1 MTNTPEVIVVSF
13 VYTYAIHVL
22 NSRTDRATSVTQDG
36 YYCTIEGGW
45 CLDVYIYIYTWV
57 AVLIDPALLR
67 LLITRHKNP
76 RPLPSRPTQHTLS
89 ILSIA
94 ISSQLLFLQLTSIS
108 YYRNRFRP
116 LPANIWFR
124 GSHNFMKSETRI
136 QKSTV
141 FFVGIIMMRA
151 YIPNGTSILVGLRR
165 WMPIGSQRPSVFVI

>member
-1 MTNTPEVIVVSF
+1 MSGRI
-13 VYTYAIHVL
+13 
-22 NSRTDRATSVTQDG
+22 
-36 YYCTIEGGW
+36 
-45 CLDVYIYIYTWV
+45 YIYIYTWV

-76 RPLPSRPTQHTLS
+76 RPLPSRPKQHTRS

-141 FFVGIIMMRA
+141 FLLLVLLWCVRISRTERPYWSA
-151 YIPNGTSILVGLRR
+151 DDAECLLARNGPLYLLYKRVSFSLCTGKCYNR
-165 WMPIGSQRPSVFVI
+165 